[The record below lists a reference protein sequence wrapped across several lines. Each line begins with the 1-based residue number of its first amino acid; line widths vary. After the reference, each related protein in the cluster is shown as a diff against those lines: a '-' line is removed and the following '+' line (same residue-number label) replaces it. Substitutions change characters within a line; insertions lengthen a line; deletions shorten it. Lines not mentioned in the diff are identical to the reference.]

1 MKRSSKSRIVIA
13 VMAAAA
19 LGASAG
25 VQASTS
31 VHISVSLPAAH
42 PAPVHM
48 QRQPAYTPAVQP
60 VHLPAHAVY
69 GSPGGY
75 EEHHY
80 RGGHGGAAA
89 CGAPRWHPHMRYM
102 PGQVVWRKGELWV
115 ARRSSARVWN
125 ENSPP
130 EWTPRLWAPA
140 VCG

>member
-1 MKRSSKSRIVIA
+1 MKRSSNSKIVMA

-25 VQASTS
+25 AKASTS
-31 VHISVSLPAAH
+31 VHISVGLPAAH
-42 PAPVHM
+42 STPVHV
-48 QRQPAYTPAVQP
+48 QGQPVYPPAVQP

-69 GSPGGY
+69 GSHGDHH
-75 EEHHY
+75 ERHY

-89 CGAPRWHPHMRYM
+89 CGAPRWHPHVRYM

-115 ARRSSARVWN
+115 ARRISARVWN

-130 EWTPRLWAPA
+130 EWTPGLWAPA